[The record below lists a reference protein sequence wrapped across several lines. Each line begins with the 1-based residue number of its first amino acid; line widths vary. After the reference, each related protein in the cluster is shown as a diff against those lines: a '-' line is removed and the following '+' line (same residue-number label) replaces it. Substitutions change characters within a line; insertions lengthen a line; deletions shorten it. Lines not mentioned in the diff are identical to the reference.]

1 MATKKAGVPAKP
13 SADGER
19 AATVSS
25 APAESLA
32 EFLHQIREA
41 RNDLGNPNVVW
52 YRGHSRAYYKLT
64 PSLLR
69 NPAWPAK
76 EQLLFDE
83 YERSAARLLERRGD
97 DWELLIDMQHYG
109 IPTRLLDWTDVL
121 GISLAFALYDSRDD
135 HEDCVVYV
143 MDPVRLNE
151 KSGID
156 KIKRVPN
163 DKEFNYK
170 SCYWHGR
177 PFKAVY
183 PIAIDAPF
191 QNDRIAAQSGSFTIH
206 GANLEPIENQ
216 VPSCIRRILLPAA
229 VKPEAREFLEYANL
243 NPFSIY
249 PDIVGMARHIARKHL
264 E

>member
-1 MATKKAGVPAKP
+1 MATKKAGVAKP
-13 SADGER
+13 IVGAKP

-25 APAESLA
+25 APAANWA
-32 EFLHQIREA
+32 EFLEQIREA
-41 RNDLGNPNVVW
+41 RNDLGNPTAVW

-69 NPAWPAK
+69 NAAWVAK
-76 EQLLFDE
+76 EQVLFDE
-83 YERSAARLLERRGD
+83 YERSAARLLERRRN

-135 HEDCVVYV
+135 HEDSAVYV
-143 MDPVRLNE
+143 MDPVRLNK

-156 KIKRVPN
+156 EIKRVPN
-163 DKEFNYK
+163 DNEFNYK

-206 GANLEPIENQ
+206 GANPEPVEDQ
-216 VPSCIRRILLPAA
+216 VPFCIRRILLPAA
-229 VKPEAREFLEYANL
+229 IKPEAREFLEYANL